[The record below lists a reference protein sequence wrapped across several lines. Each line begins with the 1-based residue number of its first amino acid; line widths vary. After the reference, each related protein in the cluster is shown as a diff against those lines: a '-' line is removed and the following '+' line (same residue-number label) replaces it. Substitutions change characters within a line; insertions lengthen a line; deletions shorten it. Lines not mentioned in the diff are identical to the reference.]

1 LKLEIEL
8 DGNLRT
14 LEMGRAGERLQFSL
28 DGKRLEADAL
38 EVAPGVYSVLI
49 AGQSLEVLV
58 EPRADLGGEALRV
71 VVSGRE
77 YAGEVRDPRRWRRY
91 HGAAAEAQ
99 GRQQVTAPMPG
110 KIVRLLVQAGDAVEV
125 KQGLLVVEA
134 MKMQNEIRSP
144 KTGTVERLMVTE
156 GQTVNA
162 GEILAIIG

>member
-1 LKLEIEL
+1 MKLEIEL

-14 LEMGRAGERLQFSL
+14 LEMGRADQRLQFSL

-49 AGQSLEVLV
+49 AGQSFEVLV
-58 EPRADLGGEALRV
+58 EARADLGCEALRV

-77 YAGEVRDPRRWRRY
+77 YAGEVRDPRRWRRH

-110 KIVRLLVQAGDAVEV
+110 KIVRLLVKTGDAVEV

-162 GEILAIIG
+162 GEVLVIIG

>member
-1 LKLEIEL
+1 MKLGIDL
-8 DGNLRT
+8 NGYLRT
-14 LEMGRAGERLQFSL
+14 LELGRAGERRQYSL

-49 AGQSLEVLV
+49 EGKSFEVRV
-58 EPRADLGGEALRV
+58 EPRADASGEALRV
-71 VVSGRE
+71 LVGGRE
-77 YAGEVRDPRRWRRY
+77 FSGEVRDPRRWRRH

-110 KIVRLLVQAGDAVEV
+110 KIIRLLVQPGDAVEV
-125 KQGLLVVEA
+125 KQGLIVVEA

-144 KTGTVERLMVTE
+144 KTGTVERLMVAE
-156 GQTVNA
+156 GQTVNT